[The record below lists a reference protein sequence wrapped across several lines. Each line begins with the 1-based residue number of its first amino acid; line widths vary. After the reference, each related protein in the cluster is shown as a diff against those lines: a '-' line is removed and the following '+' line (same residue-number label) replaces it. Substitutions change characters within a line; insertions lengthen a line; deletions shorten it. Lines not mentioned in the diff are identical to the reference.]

1 MLDKGSLHNQ
11 LVTRRSF
18 ILGACGGGML
28 SLLGMRMF
36 YMQAIKSDDYRILS
50 DQNRI
55 SPIMIHPLRGN
66 IFDCKRRLI
75 AGNKTLFSVILDKNE
90 NKNYKTSLDILYKI
104 LNLNE
109 AQQNI
114 IQKKIHKQ
122 GLKAPLN
129 IIDGISWQ
137 ELTIVEENIYKIP
150 GIYVEIRQVRDYKY
164 NEVFAHIVGYTG
176 ILNEK
181 EKRELGISNVGNF
194 NLGKNGLEKYYE
206 EKLRGNF
213 GIKKMEVN
221 ASGSYVRELST
232 KDSEQGEELVIN
244 IDAQLQ
250 ENIYRKLPNTGAS
263 AIVMDVN
270 NGKILSAVSSPSF
283 NPNDFCGGI
292 RQDYWNKLNQSHY
305 TPLLNRISQ
314 GTYPPGSVFK
324 LITVLAA
331 LIEGI
336 DPGMIVNCTAG
347 TSALGKNHYRCWHT
361 EGHGKLDMKG
371 AIEHS
376 CNSYMY
382 KIVKM
387 IGGEKILDLAKKLGF
402 GSPTGIDLPSES
414 SGFVPHEE
422 WKKRRFKTD
431 WTLGDSLNIS
441 IGQGALLATT
451 AQLARLA
458 GTIASKGKLCTPRIV
473 GSGEIIDLD
482 IDQKHFE
489 FLQSAMYDVVNNEG
503 GTAYSKRVLDPMWL
517 MAGKTGTSQ
526 VQAKRGKTD
535 LNNVSFAGRNHAL
548 FLGFA
553 PADNPLYSVVVV
565 VDHGGGGGSTAA
577 PIARDI
583 VIELSKL

>member
-1 MLDKGSLHNQ
+1 MLNKESLHNQ
-11 LVTRRSF
+11 LITRRAF
-18 ILGACGGGML
+18 VLGASGTGML
-28 SLLGMRMF
+28 SLLAMRMF

-66 IFDCKRRLI
+66 IFDCKNRLI
-75 AGNKTLFSVILDKNE
+75 AGNRRSFCLILDKNE
-90 NKNYKTSLDILYKI
+90 NKNYKTSLDFLFEILSLTESQK
-104 LNLNE
+104 NL
-109 AQQNI
+109 I
-114 IQKKIHKQ
+114 HKKIAKQ
-122 GLKAPLN
+122 GLKTPLN
-129 IIDGISWQ
+129 IMDDISWEQ
-137 ELTIVEENIYKIP
+137 LTIVEENIAKLP
-150 GIYVEIRQVRDYKY
+150 GIYVEIKEVREYKY
-164 NEVFAHIVGYTG
+164 DETLAHIVGYTG

-181 EKRELGISNVGNF
+181 EKRELGINNVGNF
-194 NLGKNGLEKYYE
+194 LLGKNGLEKYYE
-206 EKLRGNF
+206 STLRGNF
-213 GIKKMEVN
+213 GVKKMEVN

-232 KDSEQGEELVIN
+232 KESEQGSNLLIN

-250 ENIYRKLPNTGAS
+250 ESIYKMLPSTGAS
-263 AIVMDVN
+263 AIVMDIN
-270 NGKILSAVSSPSF
+270 NGKILSAASSPSF
-283 NPNDFCGGI
+283 NPNNFCGGI
-292 RQDYWNKLNQSHY
+292 SQDYWKKLNDSPY
-305 TPLLNRISQ
+305 NPLLNRISQ

-336 DPGMIVNCTAG
+336 DPSMIVNCTGGA
-347 TSALGKNHYRCWHT
+347 SALGNNHYRCWHT
-361 EGHGKLDMKG
+361 AGHGKLDMKA

-387 IGGEKILDLAKKLGF
+387 IGGERILSLARKLGF
-402 GSPTGIDLPSES
+402 GTATGIDLPSES

-422 WKKRRFKTD
+422 WKKRRYKTE

-441 IGQGALLATT
+441 IGQGALLVTT

-458 GTIASKGKLCTPRIV
+458 TIIASKGKLCTPKIV
-473 GSGEIIDLD
+473 GTSKIVDLGIDER
-482 IDQKHFE
+482 HFE
-489 FLQSAMYDVVNNEG
+489 FLQSAMYDVVNREG
-503 GTAYSKRVLDPMWL
+503 GTAYSKRVLDPAWL

-526 VQAKRGKTD
+526 VQAKRGQTD

-553 PADNPLYSVVVV
+553 PANKPLYSVVVV
-565 VDHGGGGGSTAA
+565 VDHGGGGGSAAA

-583 VIELSKL
+583 VIELSKI